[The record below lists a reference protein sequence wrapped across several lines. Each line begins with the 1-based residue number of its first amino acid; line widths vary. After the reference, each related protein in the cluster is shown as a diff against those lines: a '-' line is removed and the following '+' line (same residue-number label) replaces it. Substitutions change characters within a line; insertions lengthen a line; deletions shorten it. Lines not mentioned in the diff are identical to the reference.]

1 MDKTRVAANIRKHLE
16 RRLAFALKCEP
27 RDFNHIKLG
36 ALVNLCFLVH
46 GDGES
51 IGGFYSTMQAV
62 LDLVGN
68 ELTWA
73 QPVVE
78 AEENVGEKKEEVIN

>member
-1 MDKTRVAANIRKHLE
+1 MDRTCVAAALRKHLE

-62 LDLVGN
+62 LDLIGG

-73 QPVVE
+73 QPVSD
-78 AEENVGEKKEEVIN
+78 EEPVGEKKQEVIN

>member
-1 MDKTRVAANIRKHLE
+1 MDKTRVAAALRNHLE

-27 RDFNHIKLG
+27 QDFRNLKLG
-36 ALVNLCFLVH
+36 SLVNLCFLVH

-62 LDLVGN
+62 LDLIGG

-73 QPVVE
+73 QPVSD
-78 AEENVGEKKEEVIN
+78 EEPVGEKKEEVIN

>member
-1 MDKTRVAANIRKHLE
+1 MAANIRKHLE

-62 LDLVGN
+62 VDSIGN
-68 ELTWA
+68 DLTWA
-73 QPVVE
+73 QPVSD
-78 AEENVGEKKEEVIN
+78 EEPVGEKKEEVIN